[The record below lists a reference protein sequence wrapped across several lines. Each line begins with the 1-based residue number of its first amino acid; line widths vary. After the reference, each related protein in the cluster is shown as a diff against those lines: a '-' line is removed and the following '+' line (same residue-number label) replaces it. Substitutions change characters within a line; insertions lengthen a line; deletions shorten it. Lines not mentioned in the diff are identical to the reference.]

1 MHQEVACRVDEIKK
15 LEIKLHLMEQREFEL
30 STKSASQIQMDT
42 SMFTEIST
50 QTDGEY
56 DDNDINKSTE
66 HQILQVSNNEYY
78 KSILF

>member
-1 MHQEVACRVDEIKK
+1 
-15 LEIKLHLMEQREFEL
+15 MEQREFEL
-30 STKSASQIQMDT
+30 STKSASQIHMDT

-56 DDNDINKSTE
+56 DDYDINKSTE

-78 KSILF
+78 KSILFQVQLYNFLPSH